1 MVKRKNLSNEVAAQ
15 IKKMIQNKK
24 FLPGSKL
31 PNETE
36 LSEMM
41 NVSRTTIREAIKLLA
56 SNNIVE
62 IIRGKGTFVSEMPGL
77 IKDPLGVGFMED
89 KNLLFSL
96 FETRILIEPKVASI
110 AAKRATPED
119 IKKIKEH
126 VDEMREV
133 INGKQ
138 SHKEKDIEFHTQI
151 ARAMK
156 NPIIERIVPIIIE
169 SITKG
174 YYETI
179 NVPGSAQKAVLSHE
193 KIYEAIK
200 NHDAA
205 AAEREMK
212 FHLEEA
218 LKDIGWSQDEMTV

>member
-1 MVKRKNLSNEVAAQ
+1 MVKRKNLSNEVAGE
-15 IKKMIQNKK
+15 IKKMIQNKE

-41 NVSRTTIREAIKLLA
+41 NVSRTTVREAIKLLA

-62 IIRGKGTFVSEMPGL
+62 IIRGRGTFVSEMPGL
-77 IKDPLGVGFMED
+77 IKDPLGVGFIED
-89 KNLLFSL
+89 KNLLYSL
-96 FETRILIEPKVASI
+96 FEARILIEPKVASI

-119 IKKIKEH
+119 IKKIKGH
-126 VDEMREV
+126 LDEMKEV
-133 INGKQ
+133 ISGKQ
-138 SHKEKDIEFHTQI
+138 SHKEKDIEFHTEI

-179 NVPGSAQKAVLSHE
+179 NVPGSAQKAVSSHE
-193 KIYEAIK
+193 KIYMAIK

-205 AAEREMK
+205 AAESEMK
-212 FHLEEA
+212 LHLEET
-218 LKDIGWSQDEMTV
+218 LKDIGWSQEKITI